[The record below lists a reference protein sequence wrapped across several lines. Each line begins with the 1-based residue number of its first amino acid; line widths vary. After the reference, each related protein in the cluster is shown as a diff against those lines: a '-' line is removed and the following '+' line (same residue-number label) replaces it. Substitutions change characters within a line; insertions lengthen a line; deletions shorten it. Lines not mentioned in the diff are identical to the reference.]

1 MTWPSQEL
9 LFALLYAVICMFCA
23 MLSSAA
29 LILPGKNRPI
39 LQVLATILPIA
50 VAAFA
55 LFRHGGIDPAVTLLT
70 ASAATLAIFVN
81 GAIIVITPRPHR
93 EPPPAQSPAAA
104 LVLPL
109 ALVLIL
115 AGFSAHLTIA
125 ACIGLGV
132 LGVLGV
138 DMARGMPP
146 LPDHTAP
153 ATAPASPKLAWPL
166 CIVIAAIPLVL
177 LYVVTGQFWHSAQAT
192 HLVRVRDLA
201 IVNLLCPALLISL
214 LRTCLRVAHDHAPAD
229 ALGMTGSAIGVILG
243 LALPGMCLLDFLLRR
258 QTTELALM
266 AGLPQLSWRLDAPL
280 LAAGGFALVAMR
292 MDVLRPHR
300 WVGLLLIMLYIAY
313 LLTGSALR
321 LF

>member
-1 MTWPSQEL
+1 M
-9 LFALLYAVICMFCA
+9 
-23 MLSSAA
+23 
-29 LILPGKNRPI
+29 
-39 LQVLATILPIA
+39 
-50 VAAFA
+50 
-55 LFRHGGIDPAVTLLT
+55 
-70 ASAATLAIFVN
+70 
-81 GAIIVITPRPHR
+81 
-93 EPPPAQSPAAA
+93 
-104 LVLPL
+104 
-109 ALVLIL
+109 
-115 AGFSAHLTIA
+115 
-125 ACIGLGV
+125 
-132 LGVLGV
+132 
-138 DMARGMPP
+138 
-146 LPDHTAP
+146 
-153 ATAPASPKLAWPL
+153 
-166 CIVIAAIPLVL
+166 
-177 LYVVTGQFWHSAQAT
+177 VTGQFWHSAQAT